1 VAQQEKNMSKTVKTI
16 LALSLV
22 AFVAACAQQQEPPP
36 PAPISVTPEPVYN
49 KF

>member
-1 VAQQEKNMSKTVKTI
+1 MSFIKSL

-22 AFVAACAQQQEPPP
+22 AFVAACAQQEEAVMVEEPMVMEEETM
-36 PAPISVTPEPVYN
+36 S

>member
-1 VAQQEKNMSKTVKTI
+1 MSTTVKTI

-22 AFVAACAQQQEPPP
+22 AFVAACAQQEE
-36 PAPISVTPEPVYN
+36 PAPAPTPIPAEPVSG